1 MTTSV
6 PELSF
11 AVPCH
16 NEAGNLAELI
26 RQIEDA
32 AAKTGKTYEIVI
44 TDDRSS
50 DRSWEVL
57 TELAGSRPHLRAF
70 RLDRNSGE
78 SAASYTAITN
88 SRGAVVVTIDGDLQ
102 NDPAD
107 LPKFLK
113 ALETA
118 DCVCGTRQGARHEG
132 DSWLKNV
139 TSLISNAIRSSV
151 LGDSVTDA
159 GCTYRAFRRECF
171 TGIPFFKGVHRFIPI
186 LMAFRGRKVVE
197 VPITNRE
204 RSYGSSHYGFG
215 LLSRKGAIR
224 DMMGVRW
231 LRSRMV
237 RFEVAERLPAETGVS
252 SRPASA
258 PPRDAAE

>member
-1 MTTSV
+1 MPASV

-11 AVPCH
+11 AIPCH
-16 NEAGNLAELI
+16 NEEGNLPELI
-26 RQIEDA
+26 RQVEDA

-57 TELAGSRPHLRAF
+57 AELARSRPQLRAF

-88 SRGAVVVTIDGDLQ
+88 ARGAVIVTIDGDLQ

-139 TSLISNAIRSSV
+139 TSLISNAIRSAV
-151 LGDSVTDA
+151 LGDSVSDA

-171 TGIPFFKGVHRFIPI
+171 IGIPFFKGVHRFIPI
-186 LMAFRGRKVVE
+186 IMAFRGRKVVE

-204 RSYGSSHYGFG
+204 RSYGKSHYGFG
-215 LLSRKGAIR
+215 LLSRKGAII
-224 DMMGVRW
+224 DMLGVRW

-237 RFEVAERLPAETGVS
+237 RFEIAERLPRDKAPVS
-252 SRPASA
+252 STSE

>member
-1 MTTSV
+1 MPAAV

-11 AVPCH
+11 AIPCH
-16 NEAGNLAELI
+16 NEAGNLPELI

-50 DRSWEVL
+50 DRSWDVL
-57 TELAGSRPHLRAF
+57 ADLARSRPHLRAF

-78 SAASYTAITN
+78 SAASYTAIIN
-88 SRGAVVVTIDGDLQ
+88 ARGAIVVTIDGDLQ

-113 ALETA
+113 ALEGA
-118 DCVCGTRQGARHEG
+118 DCVCGTRRAARHEG

-139 TSLISNAIRSSV
+139 TSVISNGIRSAV
-151 LGDSVTDA
+151 LGDAVTDA

-171 TGIPFFKGVHRFIPI
+171 FGIPFFKGVHRFIPI

-197 VPITNRE
+197 VAITNRE

-215 LLSRKGAIR
+215 LLSRKGAIV
-224 DMMGVRW
+224 DMLGVRW

-237 RFEVAERLPAETGVS
+237 RFEVAERLPKD
-252 SRPASA
+252 PAA
-258 PPRDAAE
+258 AATTDTARDAAQ

>member
-1 MTTSV
+1 MSATV
-6 PELSF
+6 PEISF
-11 AVPCH
+11 AIPCH
-16 NEAGNLAELI
+16 NEAGNLPELI
-26 RQIEDA
+26 RQIEAA

-57 TELAGSRPHLRAF
+57 GELARSRPHLRAF

-88 SRGAVVVTIDGDLQ
+88 SRGAIVVTIDGDLQ

-107 LPKFLK
+107 LPKFLA
-113 ALETA
+113 ALEHA
-118 DCVCGTRQGARHEG
+118 DCVCGTRRAARHEG

-139 TSLISNAIRSSV
+139 TSLISNGIRGAV
-151 LGDSVTDA
+151 LGDAVTDA
-159 GCTYRAFRRECF
+159 GCTYRAFKRECF
-171 TGIPFFKGVHRFIPI
+171 VGIPFFKGVHRFIPI
-186 LMAFRGRKVVE
+186 LMAFRGRKVAE
-197 VPITNRE
+197 VAITNRE
-204 RSYGSSHYGFG
+204 RSYGKSHYGFG
-215 LLSRKGAIR
+215 LLSRKGAIM
-224 DMMGVRW
+224 DMLGVRW

-237 RFEVAERLPAETGVS
+237 RFDVADSLPQDKAGATL
-252 SRPASA
+252 A

>member
-1 MTTSV
+1 MSASV

-11 AVPCH
+11 CIPCH
-16 NEAGNLAELI
+16 NEEGNLAELI
-26 RQIEDA
+26 RQIEAA
-32 AAKTGKTYEIVI
+32 AAKTGKTYEIVV

-50 DRSWEVL
+50 DRSWDVL
-57 TELAGSRPHLRAF
+57 GELARSRPHLRAF

-78 SAASYTAITN
+78 SAASYTAITRA
-88 SRGAVVVTIDGDLQ
+88 RGAVIVTIDGDLQ

-107 LPKFLK
+107 LPKFLN
-113 ALETA
+113 ALEGA
-118 DCVCGTRQGARHEG
+118 DCVCGTRQGARQEG

-139 TSLISNAIRSSV
+139 TSLISNGIRSAV

-186 LMAFRGRKVVE
+186 IMAFRGRKVVE
-197 VPITNRE
+197 VAITNRE

-215 LLSRKGAIR
+215 LLSRKGAIM
-224 DMMGVRW
+224 DMLGVRW
-231 LRSRMV
+231 LRSRMI
-237 RFEVAERLPAETGVS
+237 RFEVAESWPQDKAVS
-252 SRPASA
+252 IGE